1 MISHPHPPPSDRW
14 HVRFSLLFFN
24 FTCGSAR
31 HRELFQ
37 SWAKKGAKE
46 ATGRIGGN
54 DFAFNSLA
62 CAPRTHVPR
71 PQKHDPH
78 GNQKTHSHY
87 RTQAGQTLRIH
98 VHLRNQLASTPLYI
112 ILHHHHHHHHHHH
125 RRHRTLPSS
134 SPFGS
139 R

>member
-62 CAPRTHVPR
+62 VVLTVWQQVSALLDVGLSRHKVCQSLRRPRR
-71 PQKHDPH
+71 ALKD
-78 GNQKTHSHY
+78 NREDCMS
-87 RTQAGQTLRIH
+87 AGKCLRVRVEGYC
-98 VHLRNQLASTPLYI
+98 VHRKSLLGKANV
-112 ILHHHHHHHHHHH
+112 
-125 RRHRTLPSS
+125 
-134 SPFGS
+134 
-139 R
+139 